1 MMVPNSHIFYGIRQ
15 PEAERGIV
23 TKIVSGVPLPV
34 NLSKALNMVTFGIG
48 KMVTAATALLI
59 QTAKIGKRFE
69 LRAVFCVFLL
79 LNRSPESFKLASSR
93 GASSESTA

>member
-69 LRAVFCVFLL
+69 LRAVFC
-79 LNRSPESFKLASSR
+79 ASSCP
-93 GASSESTA
+93 